1 MDVARLAGVS
11 RSVVSAVI
19 NGTQGIGVSRTKREA
34 VLKAMRELNYHVD
47 ASARAMKTGRS
58 YCVAVFGDTSN
69 ALFLQLLEG
78 LQQASLRHGY
88 HVLLVGQGS
97 GSTSRDELIS
107 LYFQRRV
114 DGIITLDPLGYADEA
129 WASSIREHQI
139 PFVSVEGYAG
149 VEDIY
154 SVMAD
159 YYGSVR
165 AAMEFME
172 SRGKAGV
179 TYLQM
184 EDGHCP
190 ENWAERARREAYAD
204 FCAERGWTY
213 RVERVQRQEPA
224 QIQAVL
230 EYDRAAGVPTVYLSN
245 WTDAALEIYRA
256 AARLDLKIGHDIAVM
271 SSDNTYRVSSRLVP
285 PLTVMAVPY
294 QEMGEKAVEL
304 LLEQIE
310 SRDGGKVE
318 CKDEDMQ
325 EGMHEDKDDDKNDGE
340 NVGGYGAE
348 DGDKYG
354 NKCGKDEY
362 KEASAGRL
370 RKHWLPARLL
380 PGKSV

>member
-1 MDVARLAGVS
+1 MDVARRAGVS

-19 NGTQGIGVSRTKREA
+19 NGTQGIGVSRVKREA

-47 ASARAMKTGRS
+47 AGARAMKTGRS
-58 YCVAVFGDTSN
+58 SCVAVFGDTSN

-114 DGIITLDPLGYADEA
+114 DGIVTLDHLGYADEA

-149 VEDIY
+149 VENIY
-154 SVMAD
+154 SVIAD

-165 AAMEFME
+165 TAMAFME
-172 SRGKAGV
+172 SKGRAGV

-184 EDGHCP
+184 EDGHGP
-190 ENWAERARREAYAD
+190 ENWAERARREAYAA
-204 FCAERGWTY
+204 FCAERGWAY
-213 RVERVQRQEPA
+213 RVEKVQRQEPA

-230 EYDRAAGVPTVYLSN
+230 EHDRLAGTPMVYLTN
-245 WTDAALEIYRA
+245 WIDASLEVYRA
-256 AARLDLKIGHDIAVM
+256 AARLDLKIGRDIAVM

-285 PLTVMAVPY
+285 ALTVMAVPY
-294 QEMGEKAVEL
+294 KEMGEKAIEL

-310 SRDGGKVE
+310 G
-318 CKDEDMQ
+318 Q
-325 EGMHEDKDDDKNDGE
+325 EQLKSQAGE
-340 NVGGYGAE
+340 QERTA
-348 DGDKYG
+348 
-354 NKCGKDEY
+354 
-362 KEASAGRL
+362 ASL

-380 PGKSV
+380 EGESV